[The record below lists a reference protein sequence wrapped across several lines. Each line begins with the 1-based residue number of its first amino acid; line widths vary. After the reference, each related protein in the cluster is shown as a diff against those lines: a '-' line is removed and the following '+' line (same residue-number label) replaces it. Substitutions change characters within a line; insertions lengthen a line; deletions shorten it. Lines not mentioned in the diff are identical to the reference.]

1 MIISLTLFATYISF
15 KRVKLKFKSFKML
28 LRLEN
33 IEKSYRTNFE
43 EKCLNGISLK
53 IRDSDIVTVYGK
65 FRSRKKY
72 FA

>member
-1 MIISLTLFATYISF
+1 
-15 KRVKLKFKSFKML
+15 ML

-53 IRDSDIVTVYGK
+53 IRDSDIVTVYGN
-65 FRSRKKY
+65 SGAGKKY
-72 FA
+72 LA